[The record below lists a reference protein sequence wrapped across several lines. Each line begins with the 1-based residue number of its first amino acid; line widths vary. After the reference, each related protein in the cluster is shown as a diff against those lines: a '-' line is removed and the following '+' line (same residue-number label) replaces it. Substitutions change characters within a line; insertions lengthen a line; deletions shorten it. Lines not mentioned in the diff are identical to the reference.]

1 MKLRRIYVQ
10 RNGKEIRRLLN
21 LTNIVAIKKKAI
33 ERQGGGNPKKK
44 KHRNELKQ
52 KKKKR
57 VDLPPKQ
64 ESKAESREKE
74 SISTLAARHRNYE
87 ACQTSPCLYLNQG
100 NYSPSARATFPL
112 PDQPPHH
119 RYPRRM
125 VALQWTSD

>member
-52 KKKKR
+52 KKKKKKSGS
-57 VDLPPKQ
+57 P
-64 ESKAESREKE
+64 SKAREQGGIKRKGKHQYTRSSSSKLRSVSNESLPLSKSRKLLSIGE
-74 SISTLAARHRNYE
+74 SEVST
-87 ACQTSPCLYLNQG
+87 S
-100 NYSPSARATFPL
+100 
-112 PDQPPHH
+112 
-119 RYPRRM
+119 
-125 VALQWTSD
+125 